1 MKASPEPTLEEL
13 EAPLNPKQCQFAR
26 EYPVDFI
33 AGKAYERAGY
43 SEKGSDQAAH
53 KLLRNAEVEALWKYH
68 ARRVA
73 VDTDTQAERVRKE
86 LASIGFG
93 DLRDAMS
100 WGEDGVTF
108 YDSSELTP
116 EAAACISEVESITTT
131 RHSENGD
138 SLETVKMKMKQHSKV
153 AALVKLGEMD
163 AMFTQKVAFEGSEDG
178 ALTVVLKTAKE

>member
-1 MKASPEPTLEEL
+1 MSEPTLEEL

-26 EYPVDFI
+26 EYAIDFN
-33 AGKAYERAGY
+33 AGKAYERAKY
-43 SEKGSDQAAH
+43 SKKGSGQAAH
-53 KLLRNAEVEALWKYH
+53 NLLKNTDVDALWKFH
-68 ARRVA
+68 ARRLA
-73 VDTDTQAERVRKE
+73 VETGTQAERVRRE

-93 DLRDAMS
+93 DLRDVMS
-100 WGEDGVTF
+100 WGEDGVL
-108 YDSSELTP
+108 YRDSSDISD

-138 SLETVKMKMKQHSKV
+138 SVETVKMKMKQHSKV

-178 ALTVVLKTAKE
+178 ALTVVLKTAVKE

>member
-1 MKASPEPTLEEL
+1 MSDPTLEEL

-26 EYPVDFI
+26 EYVVDFC
-33 AGKAYERAGY
+33 GKKAAVRAGY
-43 SEKGSDQAAH
+43 SAKSANVKASQ
-53 KLLRNAEVEALWKYH
+53 LLALVNLAPLLAFH
-68 ARRVA
+68 SHRVA
-73 VDTDTQAERVRKE
+73 AATDTQAERVRRE

-178 ALTVVLKTAKE
+178 ALTVVLKKAD